1 MCSSDL
7 GMEELFLDYDITK
20 ACQQRIVSAWGK
32 YKSSNCDPDALKALK
47 EELKAACNET
57 GAYPKELK
65 SNIQIDTVN
74 DILLFA
80 GIHEIVSPEIR
91 RFEITDRSSSALSA
105 DV

>member
-1 MCSSDL
+1 ML
-7 GMEELFLDYDITK
+7 GTWF
-20 ACQQRIVSAWGK
+20 GK
-32 YKSSNCDPDALKALK
+32 LLPDTDPDALKALK

>member
-1 MCSSDL
+1 
-7 GMEELFLDYDITK
+7 
-20 ACQQRIVSAWGK
+20 
-32 YKSSNCDPDALKALK
+32 
-47 EELKAACNET
+47 
-57 GAYPKELK
+57 LK